1 MKKYLILA
9 LAVLVICVAVSAFAC
24 PGGGCKGDG
33 NCAQGGCSDRMYD
46 PAKAETVTGQV
57 IAQESITCPS
67 GNCQGIGVTLKTGAK
82 NIVVHL
88 GPQWYLDKQSVKLAA
103 GDTVVVKGSR
113 IFLQGENVFIAAEV
127 TKGSEVLKL
136 RDASGAPEWA
146 GPHKGDCKHGM

>member
-33 NCAQGGCSDRMYD
+33 NCAQGGCSDRIYD

-57 IAQESITCPS
+57 IVQESITCPS
-67 GNCQGIGVTLKTGAK
+67 GNCQGIGVTLKTGAT

-113 IFLQGENVFIAAEV
+113 ISLQGENVFIAAEV

-146 GPHKGDCKHGM
+146 GPHKCECKHGM

>member
-1 MKKYLILA
+1 MKKYLVLA
-9 LAVLVICVAVSAFAC
+9 LAVLVICVAVSAIAC

-46 PAKAETVTGQV
+46 PAKVETVKGQV
-57 IAQESITCPS
+57 ISQESITCPS
-67 GNCQGIGVTLKTGAK
+67 GNCQGIGVTLKTGAT

-113 IFLQGENVFIAAEV
+113 MSLQGEDVFVAAEV
-127 TKGSEVLKL
+127 AKGSEILKL
-136 RDASGAPEWA
+136 RDASGVPVWA
-146 GPHKGDCKHGM
+146 GSHRGECKHGM